1 MNDGDVGPIDVDGF
15 YDFGNFNEYSDNHAD
30 HMDIMD
36 EGINQSVPPKGI
48 PNNFISRG
56 MRGQRQYDVPQIGK

>member
-1 MNDGDVGPIDVDGF
+1 MDVMDDGVRQP
-15 YDFGNFNEYSDNHAD
+15 
-30 HMDIMD
+30 
-36 EGINQSVPPKGI
+36 VPPKGI